1 MASPC
6 VCSLLGKIGEVEGF
20 GSGEFERVISN
31 SGNTYRLVALI
42 SMVVM
47 IMGLWAGCVAPEAS
61 PTATLPSLPT
71 PTFPPLPTATPT
83 PTPVPPVTV
92 ELSGKVD
99 SAGIL
104 LEDIEIVSADAV
116 AVLYLAKGTK
126 VLDASG
132 KPLNSIT
139 VTAGPPQAPS
149 YERYLFGLAYVF
161 SPGGARFDPPAWL
174 TMTYDLTH
182 LPGELVDEGMTQI
195 AYFEEAESTWTW
207 LDSTADL
214 DKDCVTAEIDYLGS
228 FIVSLVI
235 WPVPV
240 S

>member
-1 MASPC
+1 VASPC

-20 GSGEFERVISN
+20 GSGGFERVISN
-31 SGNTYRLVALI
+31 SGNTYKLAALI

-71 PTFPPLPTATPT
+71 PTLPPLPTATPT

-92 ELSGKVD
+92 ELSGEVD

-104 LEDIEIVSADAV
+104 LEDVEIVSGDGV
-116 AVLYLAKGTK
+116 ATLHLAKGTK

-132 KPLNSIT
+132 RLLDSIT
-139 VTAGPPQAPS
+139 VSGRRPQAPS
-149 YERYLFGLAYVF
+149 NERYLFGLAYDF
-161 SPGGARFDPPAWL
+161 SPVGARFDPSARL
-174 TMTYDLTH
+174 TMTYDLTD
-182 LPGELVDEGMTQI
+182 LPEGLVDEGMTQVG
-195 AYFEEAESTWTW
+195 YFEEAESTWTW

-214 DKDCVTAEIDYLGS
+214 DKDCVTAEIDHLGS

-235 WPVPV
+235 WSVPV